1 MLMLLFYA
9 GSDLYAIDCS
19 QVVEVLPMV
28 VLRKIHHVPD
38 YVAGVFNYR
47 GSIVPTIDLCHL
59 IQGTDCRA
67 RFSTRIIMVNYTTRD
82 GSNHHLG
89 LMAERVTETLNRP
102 DLDSKNAELP
112 LDSASYLGEIFM
124 DEKGMIQRLHWEH
137 LVSDA
142 QHALLAGGSFQANGA
157 SRN

>member
-1 MLMLLFYA
+1 MLMLLFHA
-9 GSDLYAIDCS
+9 GSNLYALDSS

-47 GSIVPTIDLCHL
+47 GSIVPVIDLCHL
-59 IQGTDCRA
+59 IQGTACRA
-67 RFSTRIIMVNYTTRD
+67 RFSTRIMIVNYPIKD
-82 GSNHHLG
+82 GSRRYLG

-102 DLDSKNAELP
+102 DINSKNAEIP
-112 LDSASYLGEIFM
+112 VNGASYLGETFI
-124 DEKGMIQRLHWEH
+124 DEKGIIQRIHWEH

-142 QHALLAGGSFQANGA
+142 EHASLLA
-157 SRN
+157 